1 MCKQVCKISPKMHL
15 FLKGCGTK
23 NYCFFL
29 TQRFNKSLPFTLYLH
44 NLNQALT
51 LNNIACNAVLAS
63 ILNFLKCN
71 KAV

>member
-1 MCKQVCKISPKMHL
+1 MHL
-15 FLKGCGTK
+15 FLKGCCTK

-29 TQRFNKSLPFTLYLH
+29 TGRFNKSLPFSFYL
-44 NLNQALT
+44 LITKQALT

-63 ILNFLKCN
+63 ILKILKCN